1 MQSETHLVIVALQ
14 AAMVPVPEFNIPAP
28 YTYEVRQYE
37 STSIDQIA
45 ERIRDADIATL
56 SVLPLRA
63 DVLDAAVSPRL
74 KMIGVVASG
83 TDSVDLDACRARGI
97 AVSNTPHA
105 NTRSVA
111 EHTIALYFDARR
123 SVTLSHNLTR
133 AGRWMERGPALV
145 KTLNGPDGKPP
156 RTCQSEVLGIVGY
169 GGVGKAIESIARAL
183 GMDVLISGRKGQP
196 HEKTAEGR
204 TPFDTV
210 IRESTVLVLC
220 IPQTPDTVDL
230 ISDAEF
236 AAMRPHAIVINVSRA
251 GIVNDK
257 ALIAALKD
265 RKIAGAAT
273 DVHPKEPAGPEN
285 SLLLGP
291 DTAELNLITTPHSAW
306 VAEDTNRN
314 YQRTLVE
321 NVTSWLTT
329 GRAKFQVNT

>member
-1 MQSETHLVIVALQ
+1 MHSETHLVIVAFQ
-14 AAMVPVPEFNIPAP
+14 TSMVPAPEFNLPAP
-28 YTYEVRQYE
+28 YTYEVRQYA
-37 STSIDQIA
+37 STSLDQIP
-45 ERIRDADIATL
+45 ERIREADIATL

-83 TDSVDLDACRARGI
+83 TDSVDLEACRKRGI
-97 AVSNTPHA
+97 VVSNTPHC

-111 EHTIALYFDARR
+111 EHTVALYFDARR

-133 AGRWMERGPALV
+133 AGRWVERGSLV
-145 KTLNGPDGKPP
+145 KTLHGPDGKPP
-156 RTCQSEVLGIVGY
+156 RTCQSETLGIVGY
-169 GGVGKAIESIARAL
+169 GGVGKAIESIAHAL
-183 GMDVLISGRKGQP
+183 GMNVLISGRKGQP
-196 HEKTAEGR
+196 HEETAEGR

-220 IPQTPDTVDL
+220 IPQTPDTVNL

-251 GIVNDK
+251 GIVDDR
-257 ALIAALKD
+257 ALVAALKE

-273 DVHPKEPAGPEN
+273 DVHPREPAGPEN

-291 DTAELNLITTPHSAW
+291 DTAELNLIATPHSAW

-329 GRAKFQVNT
+329 GRAKFQVN